1 MKIRLIWP
9 GKTKEQFITEGL
21 NKYLKLLRPYAEISV
36 LEIREEKGNDIS
48 KMLKKEG
55 ERILKL
61 QVPYILL
68 DEKGDTMTSE
78 EFAGYIAEH
87 VPPVN
92 FVLGGA
98 YGVSDEVKKTAQKK
112 LSLSR
117 MTFTHE
123 MSRLFFLEQLYR
135 AFTIIH
141 KRGYHH

>member
-36 LEIREEKGNDIS
+36 LELREEKGNDIS

-61 QVPYILL
+61 QVPYTLL
-68 DEKGDTMTSE
+68 DEKGDLMTSG

-87 VPPVN
+87 IPPVN